1 MNTERGV
8 MPGLLLQCAPARRR
22 SPHDRPRLH
31 AREGLRP
38 QQEVLLG
45 GAEAARVRAA
55 QGGPQDRRP
64 GHGGQAGLLVRR
76 GPEAADES
84 ALRIH
89 RADAQAGRLVL
100 HGSPRRRREGQ
111 RSPGPAQALPPELL
125 RSVRAGPRRLQRRGG
140 LSQAGVRMTARIIDG
155 KAIAARVRAEVAEGV
170 KVVVARAGMPPGL
183 AAVRVGEDPAS
194 VIYVRNKIKAC
205 KEAGLESFEH
215 VLPERTSQEDL
226 LGLVSRLNADRRVHG
241 ILVQLPLPRHIDAD
255 RVIDLVAPE
264 KDVDGFGPR
273 NVAALTMGRPGLR
286 PCTPAGCIRLLDEA
300 ETTLEGARAL
310 VVGRSL
316 IVGKPMSLLLLE
328 RHATVT
334 IAHSR
339 TQDLAAEVA
348 RATVIDVGM
357 NRLPDGKLK
366 GDVEFAAAAERARA
380 ITPVPG
386 GVGPMTIA
394 FLLMNTLAAARAQLR
409 VG

>member
-1 MNTERGV
+1 M
-8 MPGLLLQCAPARRR
+8 
-22 SPHDRPRLH
+22 
-31 AREGLRP
+31 
-38 QQEVLLG
+38 
-45 GAEAARVRAA
+45 
-55 QGGPQDRRP
+55 
-64 GHGGQAGLLVRR
+64 AGK
-76 GPEAADES
+76 
-84 ALRIH
+84 
-89 RADAQAGRLVL
+89 
-100 HGSPRRRREGQ
+100 
-111 RSPGPAQALPPELL
+111 
-125 RSVRAGPRRLQRRGG
+125 
-140 LSQAGVRMTARIIDG
+140 IIDG

-170 KVVVARAGMPPGL
+170 KQLVARAGIAPGL

-215 VLPERTSQEDL
+215 ILPERTSQEDL
-226 LGLVSRLNADRRVHG
+226 LALVSRLNSDRRVHG
-241 ILVQLPLPRHIDAD
+241 ILVQLPLPKHINAE
-255 RVIDLVAPE
+255 RVVDLVAPE

-273 NVAALTMGRPGLR
+273 NVAALTMGRPALR

-300 ETTLEGARAL
+300 EAKLEGARAL

-316 IVGKPMSLLLLE
+316 IVGKPMALLLLE
-328 RHATVT
+328 RNATVT

-339 TQDLAAEVA
+339 TRDLAAEVGRA
-348 RATVIDVGM
+348 DVLIAAIGRAELIKGDWIEPGATVIDVGM

-394 FLLMNTLAAARAQLR
+394 FLLKNTLSAARAQLGL
-409 VG
+409 V